1 MQFKSLKIKDYL
13 KRPYPYYYASWDKLL
28 LILAA
33 IAILSFSFSYFF
45 EPFEVNRSE
54 HKFNYLW
61 ICLIHALIPIVIA
74 LVYFRVWDSTQSD
87 ERQWTLGKEALHLA
101 IVLLLIGIGSFLIRD
116 IIYDKPDNWS
126 LRYFWEEIRNTFL
139 VGTLLLAIL
148 LPLNLERLLLK
159 YQAAASQL
167 SFMETNKSHNEL
179 SVFIKTLIASE
190 SFELN
195 LSSFLFA
202 KVDGNYTEIY
212 WQENNV
218 VKRILLRL
226 SLKELRQQL
235 SDFPFVFETHRSY
248 LVNIQHIKTVT
259 GNAQGYLIS
268 FEGSSFKVPVSRSKI
283 DKFNA
288 LFVNKN

>member
-1 MQFKSLKIKDYL
+1 MIFTSFKIKDYL
-13 KRPYPYYYASWDKLL
+13 KRPYPYYYAGWDKLL
-28 LILAA
+28 LILVAVA
-33 IAILSFSFSYFF
+33 LLSFSFSYFF

-61 ICLIHALIPIVIA
+61 ICLIHALTPFGIA
-74 LVYFRVWDSTQSD
+74 LVYFRILDSAQRD
-87 ERQWTLGKEALHLA
+87 ERHWTLGKEALHLTV
-101 IVLLLIGIGSFLIRD
+101 VLLLIGIGSFLIRD

-139 VGTLLLAIL
+139 VGTLLLTIM

-159 YQAAASQL
+159 YQSAAGQL
-167 SFMETNKSHNEL
+167 SFKGTNRYNEL
-179 SVFIKTLIASE
+179 SVFIKTPIASE

-195 LSSFLFA
+195 LSSFLYA

-212 WQENNV
+212 CQENDV
-218 VKRILLRL
+218 VKQILLRL

-248 LVNIQHIKTVT
+248 LVNIHHIKTVL

-268 FEGSSFKVPVSRSKI
+268 FEGSSFRVPVSRSKI
-283 DKFNA
+283 SKFNA
-288 LFVNKN
+288 LFIDKK